1 MQRGDGAPGVAKKTR
16 NMIQLSLLIC
26 HYPAQSWRLEPFA
39 RLMANLAE
47 QTRGIEDAVEI
58 IVDDR
63 LDPSIGAK
71 RNNLLQAADG
81 IYVAFIDD
89 DDQVSSNYILRLL
102 QGMSE
107 GVDCCSLRGIIT
119 DDGKNPRIF
128 EHSLRHDHWFEENG
142 RYYRNT
148 NHLNCVR
155 ASIAK
160 QISFPEEGKIANQGE
175 DHEWS
180 KKLLASGLLKTEFW
194 IEDVIYF
201 YNHISNK

>member
-1 MQRGDGAPGVAKKTR
+1 
-16 NMIQLSLLIC
+16 MIQLSILIC

-63 LDPSIGAK
+63 LEPSIGAK
-71 RNNLLQAADG
+71 RNNLLQAAEG

-128 EHSLRHDHWFEENG
+128 EHSLRHGKYETIQMDG
-142 RYYRNT
+142 KDYYLRFP
-148 NHLNCVR
+148 NHLNCMR
-155 ASIAK
+155 SGIAK
-160 QISFPEEGKIANQGE
+160 KFTFPEINHGE
-175 DHEWS
+175 DTSFATQVH
-180 KKLLASGLLKTEFW
+180 KSGLLKTEYW
-194 IEDVIYF
+194 IDDIIYM
-201 YNHISNK
+201 YEYRSRK